1 MHEYS
6 IVQSLLDSV
15 EDVAKQHPG
24 AAVHHL
30 YVQIGDLAG
39 VDRDLLQT
47 AYETFRDGTL
57 CEAAGMTI
65 ERVEAR
71 WECPRC
77 HAIFPRGATLRCGA
91 CAEPAKLAAG
101 DEILLRRIEMEVC

>member
-15 EDVAKQHPG
+15 EDVARQHQG

-30 YVQIGDLAG
+30 FVQIGDLAG

-47 AYETFRDGTL
+47 AYDTFRIGTI
-57 CEAAGMTI
+57 CESTPMTI

-71 WECPRC
+71 WECPLC
-77 HAIFPRGATLRCGA
+77 HAVFPRGATLRCA
-91 CAEPAKLAAG
+91 VCAEPAKLAAG
-101 DEILLRRIEMEVC
+101 DEILLRRIEMEVS